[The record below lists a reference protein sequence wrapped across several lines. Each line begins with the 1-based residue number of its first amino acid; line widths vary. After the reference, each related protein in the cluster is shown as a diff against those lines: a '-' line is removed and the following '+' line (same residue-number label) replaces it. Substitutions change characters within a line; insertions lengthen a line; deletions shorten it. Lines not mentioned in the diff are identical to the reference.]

1 MKKHKIMQQK
11 KYIARS
17 MVKKELKFTPKK
29 EKGTKIARPR
39 NAASLVLLKKS
50 NKEVK
55 VLLGKRSDKTRFM
68 SGAWVFPGG
77 VLDKNDYKISE
88 STKLNNN
95 IIKKL
100 VVSNNI
106 KTANALAIAS
116 IRETVEETGLI
127 LGRKARIVS
136 HINDDDENNG
146 ITIMSK
152 RNLIPDLA
160 KLSYLGRAIT
170 PTFSPIR
177 FHARFFMAD
186 AKDLIGKIKTTS
198 ELVEIK
204 WIPLKT
210 ATKLPMADV
219 TEFMINE
226 LLEYN
231 GDISNIKR
239 MLKNRPMFTWK
250 MGKQWITRK

>member
-29 EKGTKIARPR
+29 GKDAKIALPR
-39 NAASLVLLKKS
+39 NAASLVLLKQSK
-50 NKEVK
+50 KEVK

-68 SGAWVFPGG
+68 PGAWVFPGG
-77 VLDKNDYKISE
+77 VVDKNDYKITE
-88 STKLNNN
+88 ATKLSKN

-100 VVSNNI
+100 IVSNNI
-106 KTANALAIAS
+106 QAANALAIAS

-127 LGRKARIVS
+127 LGKKARTVS
-136 HINDDDENNG
+136 YINDEDINNG
-146 ITIMSK
+146 ITVMSK
-152 RNLIPDLA
+152 KGLVPDLA
-160 KLSYLGRAIT
+160 KLVYLGRAIT

-186 AKDLIGKIKTTS
+186 AKHLIGKIKTTS

-231 GDISNIKR
+231 GDISLIKR
-239 MLKNRPMFTWK
+239 KLENRPMFTWK

>member
-68 SGAWVFPGG
+68 PGAWVFPGG

-88 STKLNNN
+88 STKLDNN

-127 LGRKARIVS
+127 LGRRARIVS
-136 HINDDDENNG
+136 HINDDDEN
-146 ITIMSK
+146 
-152 RNLIPDLA
+152 
-160 KLSYLGRAIT
+160 
-170 PTFSPIR
+170 
-177 FHARFFMAD
+177 
-186 AKDLIGKIKTTS
+186 
-198 ELVEIK
+198 
-204 WIPLKT
+204 
-210 ATKLPMADV
+210 
-219 TEFMINE
+219 
-226 LLEYN
+226 
-231 GDISNIKR
+231 
-239 MLKNRPMFTWK
+239 WK
-250 MGKQWITRK
+250 K

>member
-1 MKKHKIMQQK
+1 
-11 KYIARS
+11 
-17 MVKKELKFTPKK
+17 
-29 EKGTKIARPR
+29 
-39 NAASLVLLKKS
+39 
-50 NKEVK
+50 
-55 VLLGKRSDKTRFM
+55 
-68 SGAWVFPGG
+68 
-77 VLDKNDYKISE
+77 
-88 STKLNNN
+88 
-95 IIKKL
+95 
-100 VVSNNI
+100 
-106 KTANALAIAS
+106 
-116 IRETVEETGLI
+116 
-127 LGRKARIVS
+127 
-136 HINDDDENNG
+136 
-146 ITIMSK
+146 MSK

-186 AKDLIGKIKTTS
+186 AKDLIGKINTTS
-198 ELVEIK
+198 ELVVIK

-231 GDISNIKR
+231 GDISSIKR